1 MRKMNSR
8 KRLLV
13 FSLTLLIPV
22 FVAGC
27 GSSLETRGAPDVGS
41 EGIPS
46 FEVDPSWPLEMP
58 NDWIMGSVTAV
69 FVDAMDH
76 VWVTHLPETLT
87 PEETSAVQD
96 PPIGMCCVPAP
107 IVIEFDE
114 SGNVVQGWGIRRHKT
129 CQSSHEMRMDF
140 LSTTT
145 TSSGSG
151 VTNITG

>member
-1 MRKMNSR
+1 
-8 KRLLV
+8 
-13 FSLTLLIPV
+13 
-22 FVAGC
+22 
-27 GSSLETRGAPDVGS
+27 
-41 EGIPS
+41 
-46 FEVDPSWPLEMP
+46 MP

-114 SGNVVQGWGIRRHKT
+114 ERKRRSGMGGSDDTRRVGVPTK
-129 CQSSHEMRMDF
+129 CAWAFCRPQRLRLDRE
-140 LSTTT
+140 LP
-145 TSSGSG
+145 TSPGDEIY
-151 VTNITG
+151 TRR